1 LANFPHYFDPSMSK
15 EVQTCKLLIFES

>member
-15 EVQTCKLLIFES
+15 EVQTCKLLIS